1 MSILNISDSQPQTAA
16 MAFRT
21 ASLSLR
27 RMISTSAVRSDMT
40 VTFGGPNA
48 VFYNKATNIKQVCS
62 VGLLCGVNLFD
73 ELSFLQI
80 DVPSFSGAFGILPN
94 HVPTLAVLKPGVV
107 SVYEEE
113 GAVKKFFVSSGS
125 VSINEDAS
133 VQILAEEAHPV
144 EDIDS
149 AAARDIVAQAQAK
162 VSSAAD
168 EVRCNYLFEMNRI
181 FPCYH
186 SHHSPLPSISVLSLS
201 IPRTK
206 TWF

>member
-1 MSILNISDSQPQTAA
+1 
-16 MAFRT
+16 MA
-21 ASLSLR
+21 
-27 RMISTSAVRSDMT
+27 
-40 VTFGGPNA
+40 NA
-48 VFYNKATNIKQVCS
+48 VFYNKATNIK
-62 VGLLCGVNLFD
+62 
-73 ELSFLQI
+73 QI

-94 HVPTLAVLKPGVV
+94 HVPTLVLKPGVV

-144 EDIDS
+144 EDIDV

-168 EVRCNYLFEMNRI
+168 EAAKAEAQIELEVGEALVAA
-181 FPCYH
+181 
-186 SHHSPLPSISVLSLS
+186 SQ
-201 IPRTK
+201 
-206 TWF
+206 